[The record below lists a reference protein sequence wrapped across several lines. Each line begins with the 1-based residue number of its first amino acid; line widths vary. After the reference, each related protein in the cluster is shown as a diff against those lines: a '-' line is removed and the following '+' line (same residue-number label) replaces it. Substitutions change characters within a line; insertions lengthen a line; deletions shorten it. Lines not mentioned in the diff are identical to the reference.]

1 MKRHFY
7 QLVAL
12 LNEKMNNKKNK
23 PLTSGR
29 EKMLY
34 HPKKFIG
41 T

>member
-7 QLVAL
+7 PLVAL
-12 LNEKMNNKKNK
+12 LNENSNNKKNK
-23 PLTSGR
+23 PDTSGR

-34 HPKKFIG
+34 HHKKFIG